1 MSSQKTTPGVQ
12 IPRVYP
18 RSMTTPPVL
27 DKLDGRGCDGG
38 PNQPPLRYVRQDV
51 TPLSN
56 HTMFQ
61 LQLGNAALV
70 ATGIRRST
78 ENPSMAVVTF
88 TNGTEAG
95 VTISPAKL
103 STYWDVLADG
113 NVAPKFLSA
122 DGKLMPSFTV
132 KAINGG
138 KPVIVEAASS
148 KPLTW

>member
-12 IPRVYP
+12 HPPGGTPGLRLP
-18 RSMTTPPVL
+18 PPVL

-61 LQLGNAALV
+61 LQLGNATLV
-70 ATGIRRST
+70 ATGIQRSA

-88 TNGTEAG
+88 SNGTVAG
-95 VTISPAKL
+95 VSISPAKL
-103 STYWDVLADG
+103 STYWNVDG
-113 NVAPKFLSA
+113 DNISPKFLTPE
-122 DGKLMPSFTV
+122 GRLVPTFVV
-132 KAINGG
+132 KSINGG
-138 KPVIVEAASS
+138 KPVIVEASS
-148 KPLTW
+148 NKPLTY